1 MMPWLNTI
9 PPFALPPPVQ
19 PLAMTLV
26 DEEGR
31 RCVQVR
37 RASGDMPESCVDEPE
52 VLAVSTTFADADGT
66 VYVLGLT
73 TSATA
78 SLSIATTG
86 DTSVRIELRPVD
98 EWPERVFAAPL
109 IRSRDDPTVQFDD
122 AIAQQT
128 L

>member
-1 MMPWLNTI
+1 
-9 PPFALPPPVQ
+9 
-19 PLAMTLV
+19 
-26 DEEGR
+26 
-31 RCVQVR
+31 
-37 RASGDMPESCVDEPE
+37 MPELCVDEPE
-52 VLAVSTTFADADGT
+52 VLAVSTTSADADGT

-78 SLSIATTG
+78 SYAVATTG

-109 IRSRDDPTVQFDD
+109 RFAAEMIQLFDSTGS